1 MVGGFAM
8 ARNRATYDE
17 DFYAWTVE
25 QARLLR
31 TGELSA
37 LDIENIAEEI
47 ESMGRSDK
55 REIESRLTVLLA
67 HLLKW
72 LFQPEQRSSGW
83 SGTIREQRRRIE
95 KLLRES
101 PSLRPM
107 LADAVEEAY
116 AEAREDAWEETGLGQ
131 DAFPAECPFTAEQVL
146 ARSFLPET

>member
-1 MVGGFAM
+1 M
-8 ARNRATYDE
+8 ARNRAAYDE
-17 DFYAWTVE
+17 DFHAWTVE

-31 TGELSA
+31 AGELSA

-55 REIESRLTVLLA
+55 REIESRLTVLLV

-72 LFQPEQRSSGW
+72 QFQPAHRSSGW

-101 PSLRPM
+101 PSLRLM
-107 LADAVEEAY
+107 LADAVAEAY
-116 AEAREDAWEETGLGQ
+116 AEAREDAGEETGLGP
-131 DAFPAECPFTAEQVL
+131 DAFPAECPFTADEVL
-146 ARSFLPET
+146 ARGFMPEP